1 MDTHSFIVH
10 VNTDDIYKD
19 IAQHPETRFDTSSQ
33 KIDRPLPMRK
43 NKQMIRLMKDE
54 LGGQIMEEFVG
65 LRTKTY
71 NYLKDNDDKYK
82 IAKDTKL
89 CLIKRKFKDDEKCLK
104 ASQIKNIINYLEKK
118 RIDADGLK
126 EITKYRKGNIKNTT
140 KI

>member
-33 KIDRPLPMRK
+33 EIDRPLPMRK

-65 LRTKTY
+65 LKE
-71 NYLKDNDDKYK
+71 NDDKYK

-89 CLIKRKFKDDEKCLK
+89 CVIKRKFKDDKKCLK
-104 ASQIKNIINYLEKK
+104 ASQIENIINYLEKK
-118 RIDADGLK
+118 RIDADSLK

>member
-1 MDTHSFIVH
+1 MDTQSFIVH

-33 KIDRPLPMRK
+33 ETDRPLPMRK

-65 LRTKTY
+65 LRAKTY
-71 NYLKDNDDKYK
+71 NYLKDNDNKYK

-89 CLIKRKFKDDEKCLK
+89 CVIKRKFKDV
-104 ASQIKNIINYLEKK
+104 
-118 RIDADGLK
+118 
-126 EITKYRKGNIKNTT
+126 
-140 KI
+140 

>member
-1 MDTHSFIVH
+1 
-10 VNTDDIYKD
+10 
-19 IAQHPETRFDTSSQ
+19 
-33 KIDRPLPMRK
+33 MRK

-89 CLIKRKFKDDEKCLK
+89 CVIKRKFKDDEKCLK

-118 RIDADGLK
+118 RTDADSLK

>member
-1 MDTHSFIVH
+1 
-10 VNTDDIYKD
+10 
-19 IAQHPETRFDTSSQ
+19 
-33 KIDRPLPMRK
+33 MRK

-89 CLIKRKFKDDEKCLK
+89 CVIKRKFKDDEKCLK

-118 RIDADGLK
+118 RIDADSLK

>member
-1 MDTHSFIVH
+1 
-10 VNTDDIYKD
+10 
-19 IAQHPETRFDTSSQ
+19 
-33 KIDRPLPMRK
+33 
-43 NKQMIRLMKDE
+43 MIRLMKDE